1 MLVCISGKVLVGQ
14 LEIIGIKRILI
25 CGKLVIILVELRSE
39 CGFVKVLCVLLVKRC
54 LESVLVKF
62 SLRFFPVLKACA
74 FCYRAVCYAI
84 VIVGLKLFV
93 ILGHCLCL
101 FALELFVIIRLLCLI
116 VSLRLQ
122 CVKIYRAVCLC
133 RIIQLF
139 SLLVK
144 IKALEFF
151 PFLSAERCAVCLI
164 EIIGR
169 VAFKRNAYCFITDG
183 YIEFVCACADACV

>member
-14 LEIIGIKRILI
+14 LEIIGVKRILI

-62 SLRFFPVLKACA
+62 SLRFFPVLKARA
-74 FCYRAVCYAI
+74 FCYRAVCYAAII
-84 VIVGLKLFV
+84 VVLKLFV

-101 FALELFVIIRLLCLI
+101 FAFELFVVIRLLCLI

-122 CVKIYRAVCLC
+122 CVKIYRTVCLC

-144 IKALEFF
+144 INALEFF
-151 PFLSAERCAVCLI
+151 PFLSTERCAVCLV
-164 EIIGR
+164 EIISR
-169 VAFKRNAYCFITDG
+169 VAVKRNAYCFVTDG